1 MNIYKSYIDIENK
14 EPPKK
19 YITLLA
25 HRATRLEYS
34 AIKIREKYKPAYS
47 VLYPATNSA
56 SASDKSNGALLVSA
70 IAVIIKIKLRGNKGT
85 PL

>member
-1 MNIYKSYIDIENK
+1 LFLISIPNDSTA
-14 EPPKK
+14 P
-19 YITLLA
+19 ITAIKPILQIKVKQQLDK
-25 HRATRLEYS
+25 